1 MPLAPAC
8 TTARV
13 PKPKPEATAMHARH
27 FLDIDALDRQ
37 TLRAILDQ
45 AHAMK
50 AIGRSRLPD
59 SVKVRPGA
67 VLAMIFEQP
76 STRTRVSFEVAMLE
90 LGGSSIKLSRGDMQ
104 LGRGETIADT
114 ARVLSRYVDAIMLRT
129 GPHEMLLELAANATV
144 PVINGLTVRSHPCQ
158 VMADVM
164 TFEEKKGALEG
175 ATVAWLGDAN
185 NVATSWVHAAA
196 RFGFKLKLAVP
207 KKFKPGPELL
217 AWAKAEGADI
227 EVGHDPH
234 AAAEGADCVVTDVWV
249 SMGDG
254 EDKKK
259 RKNLLRPFQVD
270 SEVMARA
277 KPDAIF
283 MHCLPAHRGDE
294 VTADVIDGPQSVVWD
309 EAENRL
315 HVQKAILAW
324 CLDTASVAARES
336 RPEGGAERFGAERL
350 GAEMA
355 K

>member
-1 MPLAPAC
+1 MQP
-8 TTARV
+8 
-13 PKPKPEATAMHARH
+13 RH
-27 FLDIDALDRQ
+27 FLDIDALPRQ
-37 TLRAILDQ
+37 TLRAILDD

-50 AIGRSRLPD
+50 ALGRSHLPD
-59 SVKVRPGA
+59 KVNVRQGA

-76 STRTRVSFEVAMLE
+76 STRTRVSFEVAMHE
-90 LGGSSIKLSRGDMQ
+90 LGGTSIMLSPADMQ
-104 LGRGETIADT
+104 IGRGETIADT

-129 GPHEMLLELAANATV
+129 GTHGKLLELAAHATV
-144 PVINGLTVRSHPCQ
+144 PVINGLTNLSHPCQ

-164 TFEEKKGALEG
+164 TFEEKKGSIEG

-185 NVATSWVHAAA
+185 NVATSWVHGAA
-196 RFGFKLKLAVP
+196 RFGYALKLGCP
-207 KKFKPGPELL
+207 EKFKPAPELL
-217 AWAKAEGADI
+217 AWAKAEGASVK
-227 EVGHDPH
+227 VGHEPH
-234 AAAEGADCVVTDVWV
+234 AAARNADCVVTDVWV

-259 RKNLLRPFQVD
+259 RKSLLKPFQVD
-270 SEVMARA
+270 RAVMAAA

-294 VTADVIDGPQSVVWD
+294 VTAEVIDGPQSVVWD

-324 CLDTASVAARES
+324 CLDTSRASPSSAGSSGSVARGAAKG
-336 RPEGGAERFGAERL
+336 RPERVGA
-350 GAEMA
+350 

>member
-1 MPLAPAC
+1 MQP
-8 TTARV
+8 
-13 PKPKPEATAMHARH
+13 RH
-27 FLDIDALDRQ
+27 FLDIDALPRQ
-37 TLRAILDQ
+37 TLRAILDD

-50 AIGRSRLPD
+50 ALGRSRLPD
-59 SVKVRPGA
+59 KVNVRQGA

-76 STRTRVSFEVAMLE
+76 STRTRVSFEVAMHE
-90 LGGSSIKLSRGDMQ
+90 LGGTSIMLSPADMQ
-104 LGRGETIADT
+104 IGRGETIADT

-129 GPHEMLLELAANATV
+129 GTHGKLLELAAHATV
-144 PVINGLTVRSHPCQ
+144 PVINGLTNLSHPCQ

-164 TFEEKKGALEG
+164 TFEEKKGSIEG

-185 NVATSWVHAAA
+185 NVAASWVHGAA
-196 RFGFKLKLAVP
+196 RFGYALKLGCP
-207 KKFKPGPELL
+207 EKFKPAPELL
-217 AWAKAEGADI
+217 AWAKAEGASVK
-227 EVGHDPH
+227 VGHEPH
-234 AAAEGADCVVTDVWV
+234 AAARNADCVVTDVWV

-259 RKNLLRPFQVD
+259 RKSLLKPFQVD
-270 SEVMARA
+270 RAVMAAA

-294 VTADVIDGPQSVVWD
+294 VTAEVIDGPQSVVWD

-324 CLDTASVAARES
+324 CLDTSRANPSSAGSSGSVARGAAKG
-336 RPEGGAERFGAERL
+336 RPERVGA
-350 GAEMA
+350 